1 MDKNKKVWAC
11 VLLSGGLDS
20 LLTVKIM
27 QEQGVNV
34 FAVYFK
40 LPFGPDLEKTLR
52 DFAVKNRIKLK
63 VFDCTKKELLREYF
77 EIIKGGK
84 HGRGAGYN
92 PCIDCKI
99 FLFKKAKEF
108 AEKNNLDF
116 IATGEVLDER
126 PMSQKQK
133 TMKLIEE
140 ESGLKGIIFRPL
152 SAKLLGETLAEKN
165 KLVNRDAFFDI
176 HGKRRIRQM
185 EMAKKFNLLYPSP
198 AGGCL
203 LCEKELRKRFKIFF
217 AKKELWNYS
226 SLLAVGRHFFI
237 ENNWVIIGRNEREN
251 EILEKV
257 KGAFLISPNYTGPS
271 LLAFGEVKKDFE
283 NRMNEMTRAY
293 SKKGSLDERKSFEQY
308 RI

>member
-1 MDKNKKVWAC
+1 MNKKIRVG

-27 QEQGVNV
+27 QEQEAEVL
-34 FAVYFK
+34 AIYFK

-52 DFAVKNRIKLK
+52 EFAVKNKIQLK
-63 VFDCTKKELLREYF
+63 VFDCTKEEMLREYF
-77 EIIKGGK
+77 KVIKGGR
-84 HGRGAGYN
+84 HGRGVGYN

-99 FLFKKAKEF
+99 FLFKKAGEF

-116 IATGEVLDER
+116 LATGEVLDER
-126 PMSQKQK
+126 PMSQKGK
-133 TMKLIEE
+133 TMRLIEE
-140 ESGLKGIIFRPL
+140 EAGLKDMILRPL
-152 SAKLLGETLAEKN
+152 SAKLLKETIAEKN
-165 KLVNRDAFFDI
+165 GLVNRDALFDI

-185 EMAKKFNLLYPSP
+185 EMAKKYDLSYPSP

-217 AKKELWNYS
+217 AKEELWDYS
-226 SLLAVGRHFFI
+226 HLLAVGRHFFI

-251 EILEKV
+251 KIFEKV
-257 KGAFLISPNYTGPS
+257 KDAFLVAPDYTGPS
-271 LLAFGEVKKDFE
+271 ILIFGDFKKE
-283 NRMNEMTRAY
+283 LEKNIEAMIKAY
-293 SKKGSLDERKSFEQY
+293 SKKGSLDERKMFEEF